1 MIVNVF
7 VVTATNDI
15 GALISSCVFHKE
27 EDALQDFR
35 DIYEAMTELSNY
47 KAEGSVKQLFDE
59 GKAVFTNKH
68 NEKVFVYITKTHVLG
83 INS

>member
-1 MIVNVF
+1 MVVNVF

-15 GALISSCVFHKE
+15 GALISSAVFHNK

-47 KAEGSVKQLFDE
+47 KADGSVKQLFDK
-59 GKAVFTNKH
+59 GKAVFTNKY
-68 NEKVFVYITKTHVLG
+68 NEKVFVHVTKTHVLG
-83 INS
+83 MQ